1 MENNVPERIAIP
13 PSEGVLTLCVRLWSG
28 SSIRFF
34 LMASLITEGMAR
46 YVNEKEVINASIK
59 SYICELLTAQK

>member
-1 MENNVPERIAIP
+1 MENNVPESMAIP
-13 PSEGVLTLCVRLWSG
+13 PNDGVLTLCVRLWSG

-34 LMASLITEGMAR
+34 LMASLIMEGMAR

-59 SYICELLTAQK
+59 SYIRKLLTAQK